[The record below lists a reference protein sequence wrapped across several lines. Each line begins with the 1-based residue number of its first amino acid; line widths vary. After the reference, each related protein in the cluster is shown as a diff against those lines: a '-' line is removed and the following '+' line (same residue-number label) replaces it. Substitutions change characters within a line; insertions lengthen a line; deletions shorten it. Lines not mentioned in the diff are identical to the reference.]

1 MAEGFVHSL
10 VSQAVSPIFRGLRR
24 GREGADDYGIVI
36 AERADM
42 ISKSIIRN
50 LNRSLFQN

>member
-36 AERADM
+36 VKRADM